1 MYNTKDKDIKINE
14 NLYNANVQL
23 SDKNR
28 ELNYDLKEE
37 KRIRKKAI
45 DYILNK
51 SIEYIL
57 NKSEEYKPGYRKV
70 DLNTKDC
77 IELLKILENE
87 VYE

>member
-1 MYNTKDKDIKINE
+1 MYNTQDNKKIINQ

-23 SDKNR
+23 VDKNR

-37 KRIRKKAI
+37 KKIRQKAI

-51 SIEYIL
+51 SI
-57 NKSEEYKPGYRKV
+57 EYKPGYRKV

-77 IELLKILENE
+77 NELLNILEGNLYGFTE
-87 VYE
+87 